1 MYMEGLEEQ
10 GEYGSLYVFYFG
22 NFAFIKVA

>member
-10 GEYGSLYVFYFG
+10 GQYDSLYVFYLG
-22 NFAFIKVA
+22 NFAFIKVT